1 MEQIPDAERYFVTI
15 DIDGMDPSL
24 APGTGTPSPGG
35 FSYDEANELLEN
47 LAKKGKI
54 VGFDLV
60 EVSPPYD
67 LSGITSQV
75 AARLILDFA
84 GFILKQREREGDV
97 AREATMEVQAS
108 RQGHA

>member
-1 MEQIPDAERYFVTI
+1 
-15 DIDGMDPSL
+15 
-24 APGTGTPSPGG
+24 
-35 FSYDEANELLEN
+35 LLEN

-67 LSGITSQV
+67 PSGITSQV